1 MRIIFSPHALQRL
14 AEREIKR
21 EVALNALENPDK
33 IEVSR
38 QDQRRILFKKVYYN
52 QSLKH
57 DHLLML
63 ICEKKDE
70 ELQIV
75 TIIDTSK
82 ISKYL

>member
-1 MRIIFSPHALQRL
+1 MRITFSLHALQRL
-14 AEREIKR
+14 AEREIRK

-33 IEVSR
+33 VEMSS
-38 QDQRRILFKKVYYN
+38 QNQRRLLFKKLYYN
-52 QSLKH
+52 QTFKR

-63 ICEKKDE
+63 ICEKKDDRLE
-70 ELQIV
+70 IV

>member
-38 QDQRRILFKKVYYN
+38 QNRRRLLFKKVYFN
-52 QSLKH
+52 QTLRR

-63 ICEKKDE
+63 ICEEKDE
-70 ELQIV
+70 EIEVV